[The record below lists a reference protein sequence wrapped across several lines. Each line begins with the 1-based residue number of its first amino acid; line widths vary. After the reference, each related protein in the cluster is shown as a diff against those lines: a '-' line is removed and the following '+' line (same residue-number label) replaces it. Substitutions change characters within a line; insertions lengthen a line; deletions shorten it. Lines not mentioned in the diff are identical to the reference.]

1 MTVGDGNGDN
11 SNIFEFPATPE
22 ERARRLRVEVE
33 RLSRLPTVEW
43 LFYLDDAAR
52 KHGIE
57 PAKLKVM
64 VGAVIKEAEKRAKE
78 DRGELRRREDHAEKR
93 RVADRRESERK
104 QEREEREEERK
115 EREARKEAEKKERE
129 AQKEAEKKEREKREA
144 FASIIELPSAMHEV
158 RLAELAER
166 LGEDVEVLSAEFAVF
181 ADSTDRR
188 RGDAVEPW
196 SEPVDTKELLAD
208 VITQFRRY
216 VVVRDEEAVAVGLWS
231 MFAWVHDIATHS
243 PILTFRASLRNTGK
257 TASCGVLMCLTPRA
271 YAGGELTGPSLFRFV
286 DRVHPTLIID
296 DADKL
301 FKRKPDLAHV
311 VNLSWTRNFK
321 IPRTVNHVPVW
332 FDPFCP
338 KVIAGKK
345 LVLEDTTESRTISI
359 RLKRK
364 LPSEEVEYFSYED
377 DEVFYTLRRKL
388 ARFAADNRKALK
400 KARPVPPA
408 GFDNR
413 LADNWRILFAIA
425 DMAGGAYSKMARA
438 AAIKLSAQ
446 SELEESVRLLSAL
459 REMFTVHAE
468 MLSKEIEQ
476 CLSADPTGEWCDFRG
491 RGPITQRQIAFL
503 LKDFDIYPVQLRRS
517 RLHGYKREQFDDAFK
532 RYLPPIE
539 KTKKGR

>member
-1 MTVGDGNGDN
+1 V
-11 SNIFEFPATPE
+11 
-22 ERARRLRVEVE
+22 
-33 RLSRLPTVEW
+33 
-43 LFYLDDAAR
+43 
-52 KHGIE
+52 
-57 PAKLKVM
+57 
-64 VGAVIKEAEKRAKE
+64 
-78 DRGELRRREDHAEKR
+78 
-93 RVADRRESERK
+93 
-104 QEREEREEERK
+104 
-115 EREARKEAEKKERE
+115 
-129 AQKEAEKKEREKREA
+129 
-144 FASIIELPSAMHEV
+144 
-158 RLAELAER
+158 
-166 LGEDVEVLSAEFAVF
+166 
-181 ADSTDRR
+181 
-188 RGDAVEPW
+188 
-196 SEPVDTKELLAD
+196 
-208 VITQFRRY
+208 
-216 VVVRDEEAVAVGLWS
+216 
-231 MFAWVHDIATHS
+231 
-243 PILTFRASLRNTGK
+243 
-257 TASCGVLMCLTPRA
+257 MCLTPRA

-286 DRVHPTLIID
+286 DRVRPTLIID

-388 ARFAADNRKALK
+388 ARFADDNRKALK

-425 DMAGGAYSKMARA
+425 DMAGSTYPKIARA

-468 MLSKEIEQ
+468 MLSKEIAQ
-476 CLSADPTGEWCDFRG
+476 RLNADPTGEWCDFRG

-503 LKDFDIYPVQLRRS
+503 LKDFDIHPVQLRRS
-517 RLHGYKREQFDDAFK
+517 RLHGYRREQFDDAFK

-539 KTKKGR
+539 KKDR

>member
-1 MTVGDGNGDN
+1 MTTENPSKVVA
-11 SNIFEFPATPE
+11 FPDAE
-22 ERARRLRVEVE
+22 ERARRLRIEVE
-33 RLSRLPTVEW
+33 RLSRMSTVEW
-43 LFYLDDAAR
+43 MYYVETENYEKYGVDKAA
-52 KHGIE
+52 
-57 PAKLKVM
+57 LKKM
-64 VGAVIKEAEKRAKE
+64 VEAVIKEAEKKQRDAQA
-78 DRGELRRREDHAEKR
+78 ELRRTEARA
-93 RVADRRESERK
+93 ERK
-104 QEREEREEERK
+104 QDRAERQVRREEKQREEE
-115 EREARKEAEKKERE
+115 AEKVAAK
-129 AQKEAEKKEREKREA
+129 AEKKEREKQDA
-144 FASIIELPSAMHEV
+144 FASIIDLPSVMHEG
-158 RLAELAER
+158 RLAELAKR
-166 LGEDVEVLSAEFAVF
+166 LGEDAEVLNAEFAVF

-188 RGDAVEPW
+188 RGDAIEPW
-196 SEPVDTKELLAD
+196 PEPVSIAALLAD
-208 VITQFRRY
+208 VVVQFRRY
-216 VVVRDEEAVAVGLWS
+216 IVVRDEEAVAVALWI

-243 PILTFRASLRNTGK
+243 PILTFRAPLRNTGK
-257 TASCGVLMCLTPRA
+257 TASCGVVMCLTPRA

-296 DADKL
+296 DADRL

-364 LPSEEVEYFSYED
+364 LPNEEVEHFSYED
-377 DEVFYTLRRKL
+377 DEVFYALRRKL

-400 KARPVPPA
+400 KARPAAPA

-413 LADNWRILFAIA
+413 LADNWRVMLAIA
-425 DMAGGAYSKMARA
+425 DMAAGTYPKTARA

-446 SELEESVRLLSAL
+446 AELEESVRLLSAL
-459 REMFTVHAE
+459 REIFTGLFGIVDTQTEKQVHAE
-468 MLSKEIEQ
+468 MLSKEIAQ
-476 CLSADPTGEWCDFRG
+476 HLNADPTAEWCDFRG
-491 RGPITQRQIAFL
+491 RGPIKQRQIAFL

-517 RLHGYKREQFDDAFK
+517 RLHGYRYDGQLADAFA

-539 KTKKGR
+539 KPRKGR

>member
-1 MTVGDGNGDN
+1 MTHPSSTNDDGDDGSGG
-11 SNIFEFPATPE
+11 SRPATVVPFPVADE
-22 ERARRLRVEVE
+22 ERARRLRLEVE
-33 RLSRLPTVEW
+33 RLARLPTVEW
-43 LFYLDDAAR
+43 MLYTATESHAA
-52 KHGIE
+52 KYGVDC
-57 PAKLKVM
+57 ATLKRM
-64 VGAVIKEAEKRAKE
+64 VEAVIKEAEKKQRDAQA
-78 DRGELRRREDHAEKR
+78 ELRRTEARA
-93 RVADRRESERK
+93 ERK
-104 QEREEREEERK
+104 QDRAERQVRREEKQREEE
-115 EREARKEAEKKERE
+115 AEKAAAK
-129 AQKEAEKKEREKREA
+129 AEKKEREKQDA
-144 FASIIELPSAMHEV
+144 FASIIDLPSVMHEV
-158 RLAELAER
+158 RLAELAKR
-166 LGEDVEVLSAEFAVF
+166 LGEDAEVLNAEFAVF

-188 RGDAVEPW
+188 RGDVVEPW
-196 SEPVDTKELLAD
+196 PEPVDITALLAD
-208 VITQFRRY
+208 VVAQFRRY
-216 VVVRDEEAVAVGLWS
+216 IVVRDEEAVAVALWI

-243 PILTFRASLRNTGK
+243 PILTFRAPLRNTGK
-257 TASCGVLMCLTPRA
+257 TASCGVVMCLTPRA

-286 DRVHPTLIID
+286 DRVRPTLIID

-388 ARFAADNRKALK
+388 ARFADDNRKALK

-425 DMAGGAYSKMARA
+425 DMAGSTYPKIARA

-468 MLSKEIEQ
+468 MLSKEIAQ
-476 CLSADPTGEWCDFRG
+476 RLNADPTGEWCDFRG

-503 LKDFDIYPVQLRRS
+503 LKDFDIHPVQLRRS
-517 RLHGYKREQFDDAFK
+517 RLHGYRREQFDDAFK

-539 KTKKGR
+539 KKDR